1 MKNILAI
8 LLSFIITIF
17 PFLGVNN
24 KPANPELNITKE
36 EAKAIILDHAGLKES
51 EIARY
56 RIELDNERGK
66 AVYEV
71 EFDSGKFEYDYEIN
85 ADTGEVL
92 KSEKEFRD

>member
-24 KPANPELNITKE
+24 KPANPELNITEE
-36 EAKAIILDHAGLKES
+36 EAKAIILDHAGLKEN
-51 EIARY
+51 EIAKY

-71 EFDSGKFEYDYEIN
+71 EFDSATYEYEYEVN
-85 ADTGEVL
+85 AETGEVL